1 MILVVD
7 IGNTFVTIGLYK
19 NKKLEGISR
28 FEHKHNM
35 QAFALSKIFSSVYEK
50 INPQDAIISS
60 VADEITNEMIEAIND
75 TYKINPLILTS
86 DLELDIN
93 LKVKAPET
101 IGADRLANIYAAS
114 ILYPDKPLIVI
125 DSGTATT
132 FDILDNNGDFIG
144 GIIMPGLEMQFKA
157 LNEHTSKLPFI
168 SKESYTKA
176 HKIICT
182 NTKNEIISG
191 TVRGYICSIEGL
203 IKLCEQEL
211 NAKLFVV
218 ITGGGAELIAEF
230 LPKQYYNEVN
240 LNLTLQGIGM
250 IYERNID

>member
-132 FDILDNNGDFIG
+132 FDILDNNG
-144 GIIMPGLEMQFKA
+144 
-157 LNEHTSKLPFI
+157 TSKLPFI

-211 NAKLFVV
+211 NAKPFVV